1 MGGESM
7 TQEQREHTAATI
19 GILDMASA
27 ILKDLKSSAADVVG
41 AQCEILQEVLDN
53 DRRGL

>member
-1 MGGESM
+1 MNR
-7 TQEQREHTAATI
+7 EQREHIAATI

-41 AQCEILQEVLDN
+41 AQCEILQEVLDD
-53 DRRGL
+53 DRRAGR